1 MTKSLKTSTLQADTN
16 RNVTLMTP
24 VNETPCQAHEEQIQE
39 NSRKIVGLEARAD
52 YKEDIIKDIKVNMKE
67 LKDSVDTLGETI
79 NNFVLKSVNDDSNL
93 RELVN
98 KQDNRITALETT
110 NKTLKWVI
118 GIGFTA
124 LTGAIGLLTFLLTH
138 IH

>member
-1 MTKSLKTSTLQADTN
+1 MS
-16 RNVTLMTP
+16 
-24 VNETPCQAHEEQIQE
+24 ETPCVEHESMIQE
-39 NSRKIVGLEARAD
+39 QSRKIAELETRAN
-52 YKEDIIKDIKVNMKE
+52 YKEKSIMEIKEDIKD
-67 LKDSVDTLGETI
+67 LKNSMESLDKTI
-79 NNFVLKSVNDDSNL
+79 TDFILKSINDDSTL

-118 GIGFTA
+118 GLGFTA
-124 LTGAIGLLTFLLTH
+124 LGVIVAVMAFVMAH

>member
-1 MTKSLKTSTLQADTN
+1 MSEKHDC
-16 RNVTLMTP
+16 V
-24 VNETPCQAHEEQIQE
+24 HEELIQ
-39 NSRKIVGLEARAD
+39 NQSRKLAKLEEKAS
-52 YKEDIIKDIKVNMKE
+52 YKEKMISDLSKDVREVKKSIEALNN
-67 LKDSVDTLGETI
+67 TI
-79 NNFVLKSVNDDSNL
+79 TDFILKSVDDDNAL

-110 NKTLKWVI
+110 NKTLKTVI

-124 LTGAIGLLTFLLTH
+124 LSVLIATLTFFITT